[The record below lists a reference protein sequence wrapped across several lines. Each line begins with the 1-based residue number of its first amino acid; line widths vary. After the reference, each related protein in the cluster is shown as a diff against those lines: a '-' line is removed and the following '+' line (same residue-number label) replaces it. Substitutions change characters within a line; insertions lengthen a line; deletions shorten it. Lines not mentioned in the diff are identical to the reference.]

1 MSISLIE
8 ADRIIES
15 VFKAAAGRF
24 APLTVVVT
32 DAGGNPK
39 AFKKQDGG
47 YLLDLDLALGRAFA
61 ALSLS
66 PGTSG
71 GLAAFRDRSPGF
83 RVLVE
88 SVIDASAGRMVV
100 EPGGVRISDAGQIV
114 IGAVGVAGAAPADC
128 QAIAIEGL
136 KAAGFRAP

>member
-1 MSISLIE
+1 MTISLAE
-8 ADRIIES
+8 ADRIIDA
-15 VFKAAAGRF
+15 VLKAAAGRF
-24 APLTVVVT
+24 GPLTVVVT
-32 DAGGNPK
+32 DEGGAPK

-47 YLLDLDLALGRAFA
+47 YLLDFELAFGRAFT

-66 PGTSG
+66 PGTSA

-88 SVIDASAGRMVV
+88 SVVQASAGRMVV
-100 EPGGVRISDAGQIV
+100 EAGGVRISDASQTV
-114 IGAVGVAGAAPADC
+114 IGAVGVAGVTPADC
-128 QAIAIEGL
+128 QAVAIEGL